1 MSVGQEKSLVFC
13 VVAGSSVH
21 NLENQNKMRIF
32 CRTLRKIPSFQN
44 DIFKNNSYKLQR
56 ANYSSD
62 ITPIKMAVNVFES
75 KSTDPNASPLM
86 IMHGL
91 FGSKQNWR
99 GISKALES
107 KTKRKI
113 YNVDARNHGDS
124 PHVPEHN
131 SACMSADIALLM
143 QEENLKRISVM
154 GHSMGGRTMMYF
166 ALKYPELVEK
176 AIIVDISP
184 VSIPKNFGLM
194 EDIFFAMKNM
204 KVSPDLPMADG
215 RAIVERQMKEVVH
228 DKETVDFIMLN
239 LRKLKTGEFVWG
251 PNVAALNANFSHFRA
266 QTFDMPPFNG
276 PVLFIGGKRSDFLDP
291 ADWPKIK
298 ELFPNAELEWLD
310 AGHLVHFDQ
319 PAKFMDLVCNFLK
332 S

>member
-1 MSVGQEKSLVFC
+1 
-13 VVAGSSVH
+13 
-21 NLENQNKMRIF
+21 MRIF
-32 CRTLRKIPSFQN
+32 YRTLSQIPKFQS
-44 DIFKNNSYKLQR
+44 DVSSSKLKFLQR
-56 ANYSSD
+56 AYFSSD
-62 ITPIKMAVNVFES
+62 INPVKMAVNVFES
-75 KSTDPNASPLM
+75 KTTDPNASPLM

-124 PHVPEHN
+124 PHVDEHN
-131 SACMSADIALLM
+131 SECMAADIAHLM
-143 QEENLKRISVM
+143 QEEKLKKISVM

-204 KVSPDLPMADG
+204 KVSPELPMAEG
-215 RAIVERQMKEVVH
+215 RAIVEQQMKEVVR
-228 DKETVDFIMLN
+228 DKETVDFILLN
-239 LRKLKTGEFVWG
+239 LKKLKSGEFVWG
-251 PNVAALNANFSHFRA
+251 PNVAALHANFSHFRS
-266 QTFDMPPFNG
+266 QQFNMPPFDG
-276 PVLFIGGKRSDFLDP
+276 PVLFIAGSRSDFLDP

-310 AGHLVHFDQ
+310 AGHLVHFEQ
-319 PAKFMDLVCNFLK
+319 PAKFIELVCNFLK

>member
-1 MSVGQEKSLVFC
+1 
-13 VVAGSSVH
+13 
-21 NLENQNKMRIF
+21 MRIF
-32 CRTLRKIPSFQN
+32 SRTLWKISTFQS
-44 DIFKNNSYKLQR
+44 DVSIKKSYLLPR
-56 ANYSSD
+56 ANFSSD

-75 KSTDPNASPLM
+75 KTTDPNASPLL

-107 KTKRKI
+107 KTNRKI

-131 SACMSADIALLM
+131 SACMAADIALLM
-143 QEENLKRISVM
+143 QEQNLKKLSVM

-184 VSIPKNFGLM
+184 ISIPNNFNVM
-194 EDIFFAMKNM
+194 EDIFLAMKTM
-204 KVSPDLPMADG
+204 KVSPELPMAEG
-215 RAIVERQMKEVVH
+215 RVIVENHMKEVVR

-239 LRKLKTGEFVWG
+239 LKKLKSGEFVWG
-251 PNVAALNANFSHFRA
+251 PNVDALHANFPQFRA
-266 QTFDMPPFNG
+266 QRLDMPPFNG
-276 PVLFIGGKRSDFLDP
+276 PVLFIAGKQSNFLDP
-291 ADWPKIK
+291 DDWPKIK
-298 ELFPNAELEWLD
+298 ELFPNAELEWVDD

-319 PAKFMDLVCNFLK
+319 PAKFLDLVSNFLK